1 MNLHF
6 ILPTIS
12 TSFIVLSAIMMAIG
26 LYKMFKKRD
35 LAGHD
40 KFMTLSAWFALIFFI
55 IYLSKTVFLG
65 STQFGGPEHLVT
77 YYVVFLISHIILST
91 TGGVLG
97 GFQVFTGKK
106 RILSKH
112 RKVGIFAAVIWFL
125 TAITGVTVYILLYVL
140 YPGGE
145 TSGLLDAIFH

>member
-1 MNLHF
+1 MDLHF

-35 LAGHD
+35 FAGHD

-65 STQFGGPEHLVT
+65 STQFGGPEHLVP

-91 TGGVLG
+91 TGGILG

>member
-1 MNLHF
+1 
-6 ILPTIS
+6 
-12 TSFIVLSAIMMAIG
+12 
-26 LYKMFKKRD
+26 
-35 LAGHD
+35 
-40 KFMTLSAWFALIFFI
+40 
-55 IYLSKTVFLG
+55 
-65 STQFGGPEHLVT
+65 
-77 YYVVFLISHIILST
+77 VFLISHIILST